1 MSNLNELADQVRQ
14 FQADREWD
22 KGREPKDDA
31 IDIIVEA
38 SEIVEHFQWKKGA
51 ELDKYVA
58 EHKTEISDE
67 MADVLFG
74 LLSLSKLLD
83 VDLVEAFNNKMKQN
97 AKKYPLEKSKG
108 NHKKYTEF

>member
-1 MSNLNELADQVRQ
+1 MSELKELTRQVAE
-14 FQADREWD
+14 FQSDREWD

-38 SEIVEHFQWKKGA
+38 SEIVEHFQWKKGEELA
-51 ELDKYVA
+51 EYVA
-58 EHKTEISDE
+58 AHKEEICDE

-74 LLSLSKLLD
+74 LLSLGNILK
-83 VDLVEAFNNKMKQN
+83 VDLGAAF
-97 AKKYPLEKSKG
+97 AKKMQNNEQKYPVEKSKG